1 MDRLRAIECFVHAVD
16 TGSIAGAARRLGIS
30 SAAAS
35 QNINRLETHLNVRL
49 LTRTTRRMA
58 LTDSGQA
65 YYTRVK
71 HIARDIELAH
81 NAISVLH
88 AEPQGRLRIA
98 STAAFGR
105 HVLAPL
111 LPDFNARYPL
121 LSVELLTTDRSVDH
135 ISETLDVSIRFA
147 PQLDEGLIARHIA
160 SIPFHFCASP
170 GYLAQA
176 GTPHEPEAL
185 REHDCLVFRFP
196 RDGRFLSWGFIRDGL
211 RFEPETRVAMISDD
225 IDVLAQMALA
235 GGGITRLAA
244 FIAQPYLNQQ
254 RLVAL
259 FEPGQSATARA
270 VSEPMDI
277 YLCVRDRRDLTPKVR
292 ALMDFLVERLPAQ
305 WRPQ

>member
-30 SAAAS
+30 PAAAS
-35 QNINRLETHLNVRL
+35 QNINRLEAHLAVRL

-58 LTDSGQA
+58 LTDSGMA

-111 LPDFNARYPL
+111 LPDFNARHPL
-121 LSVELLTTDRSVDH
+121 LSLELVITDRSVDH
-135 ISETLDVSIRFA
+135 ISEALDVSIRFS
-147 PQLDEGLIARHIA
+147 PQLDEGLVARHIA
-160 SIPFHFCASP
+160 SIPFYFCASP
-170 GYLAQA
+170 EYLARA

-244 FIAQPYLNQQ
+244 FIAQPHLDQG

-259 FEPGQSATARA
+259 FEAAPNAPVRA
-270 VSEPMDI
+270 VAEPMDI

-305 WRPQ
+305 WRPK